1 MSLLDLLD
9 FDDQQL
15 LIHILVEVM
24 GEQQVRDRY
33 QPILSDPPLLL
44 RFLEGSVS
52 TGSLEVQGD
61 RVSRRVLNVPSA
73 ALDHIASRDR
83 ARTLVEALRTH
94 PEMSLRQTQVIEA
107 YLRPDLWGDDDTAA
121 SD

>member
-1 MSLLDLLD
+1 MSLQDLLD
-9 FDDQQL
+9 FDAQQL
-15 LIHILVEVM
+15 LIHILVEVI

-33 QPILSDPPLLL
+33 QPILSDPSLLL

-73 ALDHIASRDR
+73 ALDRITGRDH
-83 ARTLVEALRTH
+83 ARTLVEALRT
-94 PEMSLRQTQVIEA
+94 PPGMSLRQTQVIEA
-107 YLRPDLWGDDDTAA
+107 YLRPDLWGDDDTTA